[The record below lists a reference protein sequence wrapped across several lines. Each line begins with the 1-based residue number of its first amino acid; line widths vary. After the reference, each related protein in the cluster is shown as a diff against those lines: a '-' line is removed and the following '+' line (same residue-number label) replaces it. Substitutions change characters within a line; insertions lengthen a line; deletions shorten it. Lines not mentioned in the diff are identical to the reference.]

1 MSDVAQSP
9 GLDELLTR
17 YLEAR
22 GLPLPV
28 ITTGEKAL
36 EEATELVAAIAVGD
50 PAGIR
55 AEVADLAIVAAVV
68 ARQWG
73 TTVEACVIE
82 KSVSDQGRGEDVLS
96 TEGAFEALRLVRE
109 TLPPVELVEL
119 ARLARLSQAADES
132 DGA

>member
-1 MSDVAQSP
+1 MSDATQDP
-9 GLDELLTR
+9 GLDALLTR

-36 EEATELVAAIAVGD
+36 EEAAELVAAIAADD

-68 ARQWG
+68 ARQLG
-73 TTVEACVIE
+73 TTVEACILE
-82 KSVSDQGRGEDVLS
+82 KSVSDQGRGEAVLS
-96 TEGAFEALRLVRE
+96 TEDAFEALRLARE
-109 TLPPVELVEL
+109 TLPPPTLGEL
-119 ARLARLSQAADES
+119 ARLARLAQSSDDA